1 MSKRRINKQQIRRI
15 EKRQADYLDNNLNDS
30 SQHQDGL
37 VITRFS
43 RHAEIETLTGSRIR
57 CAIRSNIDSLVAGD
71 KVVWQASDDQRG
83 VIITRYP
90 RISVLHRSDK
100 RLDNKPVAANIT
112 QLIVVI
118 AAKPAP
124 TWSLLDSYL
133 VIAEHLNLQV
143 IIILNKVDLAC
154 DEIKSELTNTYHTQ
168 GYALLFTSQTE
179 LPSYDN
185 LQQALAGHISVFVGQ
200 SGVGKSSLIAGILPH
215 ETNIQ
220 TAEISEQSE
229 LGCHTTSNS
238 RLYHLPKGGAL
249 IDSPGI
255 REFGLW
261 QMPLAD
267 ITYGF
272 REFRHLTSACK
283 FRNCNHKDSPGCAIL
298 QAVNNGQVS
307 YRRYE
312 NMLKI
317 YTQLA
322 ENSSL
327 NG

>member
-1 MSKRRINKQQIRRI
+1 MSKKRINKQQIRRI
-15 EKRQADYLDNNLNDS
+15 EKRQADYLDNHTKDDS
-30 SQHQDGL
+30 EHQDGL
-37 VITRFS
+37 VISRFS
-43 RHAEIETLTGSRIR
+43 RHVEIETHEGCRIR

-71 KVVWQASDDQRG
+71 KVIWQATENQRG
-83 VIITRYP
+83 VVISRYP

-112 QLIVVI
+112 QLIIVI

-133 VIAEHLNLQV
+133 VAAEHLNLQV
-143 IIILNKVDLAC
+143 IIVLNKVDLDC
-154 DEIKSELTNTYHTQ
+154 DEIKTELTDIYHTQ
-168 GYALLFTSQTE
+168 GYSLLFTSQTE
-179 LPSYDN
+179 LASYDN
-185 LQQALAGHISVFVGQ
+185 LQKALAGHISVFVGQ
-200 SGVGKSSLIAGILPH
+200 SGVGKSSLIASILPH

-220 TAEISEQSE
+220 TADISEQSE

-272 REFRHLTSACK
+272 REFRQLITECK
-283 FRNCNHKDSPGCAIL
+283 FRNCNHKDSLGCAIL

-317 YTQLA
+317 HAQLT
-322 ENSSL
+322 ENSSPH
-327 NG
+327 N